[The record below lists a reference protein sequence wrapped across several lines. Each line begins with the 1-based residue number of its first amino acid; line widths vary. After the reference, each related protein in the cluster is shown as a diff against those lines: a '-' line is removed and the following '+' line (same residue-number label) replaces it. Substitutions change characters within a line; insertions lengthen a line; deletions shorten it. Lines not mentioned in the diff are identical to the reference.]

1 MRKLRDLISL
11 VKVEGY
17 KINIQKSAAFLHTNS
32 ELLEKLRKQSHLS
45 FMSKRIQHLRINPPR
60 EAEGQT

>member
-17 KINIQKSAAFLHTNS
+17 KINIQKSAAFLYTNS
-32 ELLEKLRKQSHLS
+32 ELLEKLGNNHIYHSRRKEY
-45 FMSKRIQHLRINPPR
+45 N
-60 EAEGQT
+60 T